1 MATKKRV
8 HHYPA
13 ALARDHARPRTA
25 PAPLAEAVQ
34 DRLTDLLSPATY
46 ALTAHY
52 RSLGLRWRVLTLPV
66 MVALVVALIW
76 RQVPSVSTL
85 AQLFARERLLWEPPR
100 RVSQQALSE
109 RLRTLPADL
118 FAEVL
123 QQVLPELQRRAAVR
137 QRPQPA
143 VIEQALLVYERVW
156 VLDASTLEA
165 LFRKVGLLREREA
178 TTPTTPP
185 LAGKLWAVL
194 DLPSKLPVHL
204 WWHEDPTANEKSL
217 LDRIKAVLPPGTLLI
232 VDRGFYAF
240 PFFDWLTEHTV
251 TFVTRAR
258 GGVVAYQ
265 VQQVLR
271 ETPGVRDRIVRLGQ
285 RKHPCRH
292 PVRLIEVQVGG
303 AWHGYLTNELDPARL
318 PTACVVDLYSH
329 RWRIEE
335 AFLLVK
341 RLWGLA
347 YVWTGA
353 ANGIALQ
360 GWATW
365 LLYAVLIDLSD
376 AVAEEL
382 NLPLDRISVEMVFRG
397 LYFFCGAFARGEASD
412 PVQYLAAQTD
422 LGIVKRRRPAR
433 ERARLDKTLPHL
445 NL

>member
-1 MATKKRV
+1 
-8 HHYPA
+8 
-13 ALARDHARPRTA
+13 
-25 PAPLAEAVQ
+25 
-34 DRLTDLLSPATY
+34 
-46 ALTAHY
+46 
-52 RSLGLRWRVLTLPV
+52 

-85 AQLFARERLLWEPPR
+85 VQLFARERLLWEPPR

-109 RLRTLPADL
+109 RLRTLPAEL
-118 FAEVL
+118 FEAVL
-123 QQVLPELQRRAAVR
+123 QQVLPELQRRATAR
-137 QRPQPA
+137 QRPQLA
-143 VIEQALLVYERVW
+143 VIEQARRVYERVW

-165 LFRKVGLLREREA
+165 LFRKVGLLRESEA

-292 PVRLIEVQVGG
+292 PVRLIEVQGGG
-303 AWHGYLTNELDPARL
+303 AWHCGT
-318 PTACVVDLYSH
+318 PT
-329 RWRIEE
+329 
-335 AFLLVK
+335 
-341 RLWGLA
+341 
-347 YVWTGA
+347 
-353 ANGIALQ
+353 
-360 GWATW
+360 
-365 LLYAVLIDLSD
+365 
-376 AVAEEL
+376 
-382 NLPLDRISVEMVFRG
+382 
-397 LYFFCGAFARGEASD
+397 
-412 PVQYLAAQTD
+412 
-422 LGIVKRRRPAR
+422 
-433 ERARLDKTLPHL
+433 
-445 NL
+445 